1 MPYPAQVMFSVPKM
15 GFRHAVVRNLIKRRI
30 REAYRKKKN
39 VLYDFLNEG
48 NLQIVIII
56 IFKESFIPDYISI
69 EKSIDVMFRKLI
81 IAIKNKENI
90 C

>member
-1 MPYPAQVMFSVPKM
+1 MPYPAQAVFSVPKM

-39 VLYDFLNEG
+39 ILYDFLIKK
-48 NLQIVIII
+48 NLQVVIII
-56 IFKESFIPDYISI
+56 IFKENIIPSYISI
-69 EKSIDVMFRKLI
+69 EKSVDLMLRKVI
-81 IAIKNKENI
+81 SAISDKEDI

>member
-1 MPYPAQVMFSVPKM
+1 MAYPAQVVFSVPKM

-39 VLYDFLNEG
+39 ILYDFLIEE
-48 NLQIVIII
+48 NLQIVIVI
-56 IFKESFIPDYISI
+56 IFKETFIPDYTSI
-69 EKSIDVMFRKLI
+69 EKSIDVMFKKLI
-81 IAIKNKENI
+81 FAIKNKENI

>member
-1 MPYPAQVMFSVPKM
+1 MPYPAQALFSVPKM

-39 VLYDFLNEG
+39 ILYDFLNEK
-48 NLQIVIII
+48 NLQVFIII
-56 IFKESFIPDYISI
+56 IFKETFIPDYISI
-69 EKSIDVMFRKLI
+69 EKSVDIMLRKLI
-81 IAIKNKENI
+81 FAIRDKENI